1 MPFPGRGLFDSAT
14 GRLHSQHGG
23 NVETGDVTKTNPPY
37 LLCEMTKQLMMQRV
51 DSMTQFDS
59 PRLTAAEIRS
69 IEAHARQL
77 RSEAMH
83 DIMRALGRK
92 LAALPQKIAG
102 LFHRPRHA

>member
-1 MPFPGRGLFDSAT
+1 
-14 GRLHSQHGG
+14 LHSQHGG
-23 NVETGDVTKTNPPY
+23 NVELGDVIKTKPPY
-37 LLCEMTKQLMMQRV
+37 LLFEETERLMIQRV
-51 DSMTQFDS
+51 DNMTHFDS
-59 PRLTAAEIRS
+59 PRLTVAEIRS

-92 LAALPQKIAG
+92 IAALPQKIAG